1 MFRFVPETK
10 DLSLEQL
17 DEVFNLST
25 PRHMAHGFHQLSF
38 WVQRYLFLRKYVKK
52 PTLVHANEQ
61 DYSEE
66 GSIADRSESRDSEGG
81 HEMQEVRAFP

>member
-10 DLSLEQL
+10 DLSLEEL

-38 WVQRYLFLRKYVKK
+38 WVQRYLFWRKYVKK
-52 PTLVHANEQ
+52 PTLVHGDETDHFGVGFTAN
-61 DYSEE
+61 
-66 GSIADRSESRDSEGG
+66 RSELRDREGG
-81 HEMQEVRAFP
+81 HMLQDVPPVQ